1 MQNVTMYL
9 RATSVKATLV
19 DEWNQPVS
27 TLPALTRGL
36 RAELVLKLLDE
47 NGERFAPE
55 RLDYAAWDFAVA
67 NDWDTET
74 TPQLRV
80 SEGIEVVD
88 GDVRI
93 PLTETNTEELVAALG
108 KNEQATFGCELAG
121 FTTGE
126 TNPEFLIQ
134 FDIIVRNRRADA
146 GTGRPEPV
154 GDGSYTAAQI
164 RALFAASTE
173 IQISD
178 DAATWRD
185 APNDGGFPIEP
196 AKWYR
201 FRNSLVGREW
211 SDPIPLP
218 PGPRGERAT
227 MRVGEVETLPAGSA
241 ATVEN
246 VGDENDAVLDFGIP
260 QGRTGTAATVEVGS
274 VEMVASDRPAEVHNS
289 GTPSAA
295 VLDFKIPKGPT
306 GETGHEAYLYV
317 AYAENTDGRGFSL
330 EPAASRKYRAE
341 IQSDAPT
348 ENPTLADFAGAR
360 WVKYVGDDSTVYG
373 DVLVADADTSVA
385 QVTRIVFENARIR
398 RGIAGEVIVNFKEA
412 GVTDEE
418 FDRYAVVNGRT
429 RLSSWTN
436 GGGGQSATPGLTVE
450 THAAASALAEIGNY
464 STFIGQGET

>member
-1 MQNVTMYL
+1 MQIITMYL

-19 DEWNQPVS
+19 DEWNQTVS
-27 TLPALTRGL
+27 VLPALTRGL
-36 RAELVLKLLDE
+36 RAKLVLKLLDE
-47 NGERFAPE
+47 NGEAFGAE
-55 RLDYAAWDFAVA
+55 RLDYASWDFAVA

-88 GDVRI
+88 GDIHI

-108 KNEQATFGCELAG
+108 KSEQGTFGCELAG
-121 FTTGE
+121 FTAGE

-164 RALFAASTE
+164 RALIAAKME
-173 IQISD
+173 VQLSD
-178 DAATWRD
+178 DGEDWYAAD
-185 APNDGGFPIEP
+185 SGGGTPDS
-196 AKWYR
+196 ARWYR
-201 FRNSLVGREW
+201 IRNALAGHDW
-211 SDPIPLP
+211 SDPIPLV
-218 PGPRGERAT
+218 PGPRGLRSTVE
-227 MRVGEVETLPAGSA
+227 VGEVGTLPAGSA

-246 VGDENDAVLDFGIP
+246 VGDENDAVLNFGIP

-289 GTPSAA
+289 GTASAA

-306 GETGHEAYLYV
+306 GETGHESYLYV

-330 EPAASRKYRAE
+330 TPAASRKYRAE
-341 IQSDAPT
+341 IQSDAPIDT
-348 ENPTLADFAGAR
+348 PTLSDFAGAT
-360 WVKYVGDDSTVYG
+360 WVKHLGDDETVYG

-385 QVTRIVFENARIR
+385 QVSRIVFENAHIR

-412 GVTDEE
+412 GVTNEE
-418 FDRYAVVNGRT
+418 MDRYAVINGRT

-450 THAAASALAEIGNY
+450 THAAAAALAEIGNY
-464 STFIGQGET
+464 STFVG

>member
-164 RALFAASTE
+164 RALFAASME

-201 FRNSLVGREW
+201 FRNSLAGHDW

-218 PGPRGERAT
+218 PGPMGERAT
-227 MRVGEVETLPAGSA
+227 MRVGEVETLAAGSA

-246 VGDENDAVLDFGIP
+246 VGDESDAVLNFGIP
-260 QGRTGTAATVEVGS
+260 QGRTGTAATVQVGS

-289 GTPSAA
+289 GTSSAA
-295 VLDFKIPKGPT
+295 VLDFKIPKGPA

-317 AYAENTDGRGFSL
+317 AYAENTDGRGVSL

-341 IQSDAPT
+341 IQSDAPI
-348 ENPTLADFAGAR
+348 ESPTLSDFAGAR

-385 QVTRIVFENARIR
+385 QVTRIVFENAKIR
-398 RGIAGEVIVNFKEA
+398 KGIAGEVIVNFKEA
-412 GVTDEE
+412 GVTNEE
-418 FDRYAVVNGRT
+418 MDRYAVINGRT

-450 THAAASALAEIGNY
+450 THAAVAALAEIGNY
-464 STFIGQGET
+464 STFIG

>member
-1 MQNVTMYL
+1 MQTVTMYL

-19 DEWNQPVS
+19 DEWNQTVS
-27 TLPALTRGL
+27 VLPALTRGL

-47 NGERFAPE
+47 NGERLGPE
-55 RLDYAAWDFAVA
+55 RLDYASWDFAVA

-88 GDVRI
+88 GDIHI

-108 KNEQATFGCELAG
+108 KSEQGTFGCELAG
-121 FTTGE
+121 FTAGE

-146 GTGRPEPV
+146 GTGRPVPV

-164 RALFAASTE
+164 RALFGASTE

-178 DAATWRD
+178 DASTWRD
-185 APNDGGFPIEP
+185 APSDGGFPIEP

-201 FRNSLVGREW
+201 FRNSLAGHDW

-218 PGPRGERAT
+218 PGPRGQRAT
-227 MRVGEVETLPAGSA
+227 VEVGTVDTLPAGSA

-246 VGDENDAVLDFGIP
+246 VGDENDAVLKFGIP
-260 QGRTGTAATVEVGS
+260 QGRAGTAATVEVGS

-289 GTPSAA
+289 GTASAA
-295 VLDFKIPKGPT
+295 VLDFKIPRGPA

-341 IQSDAPT
+341 LQSDAPI
-348 ENPTLADFAGAR
+348 ENPTLADFAGAT
-360 WVKYVGDDSTVYG
+360 WVKYVGDDETVYG

-385 QVTRIVFENARIR
+385 QVTRIVFENAHIR

-412 GVTDEE
+412 GVTNEE
-418 FDRYAVVNGRT
+418 MDRYAVINGRT

-450 THAAASALAEIGNY
+450 NHTEIPALAAINNY
-464 STFIGQGET
+464 AAFIG

>member
-1 MQNVTMYL
+1 MQIITMYL

-19 DEWNQPVS
+19 DEWNQTVS
-27 TLPALTRGL
+27 VLPALTRGL
-36 RAELVLKLLDE
+36 RAELVLKLLNE
-47 NGERFAPE
+47 NGEAFGAE
-55 RLDYAAWDFAVA
+55 RLDYASWDFAVA

-88 GDVRI
+88 GDIHI

-108 KNEQATFGCELAG
+108 KSEQGTFGCELAG
-121 FTTGE
+121 FTAGE

-164 RALFAASTE
+164 RALIAAKME
-173 IQISD
+173 VQLSD
-178 DAATWRD
+178 DGEDWYAAD
-185 APNDGGFPIEP
+185 PGGGTPDS
-196 AKWYR
+196 ARWYR
-201 FRNSLVGREW
+201 IRNALAGHDW
-211 SDPIPLP
+211 SDPIPLV
-218 PGPRGERAT
+218 PGPRGLRSTVE
-227 MRVGEVETLPAGSA
+227 VGEVGTLPAGSA

-246 VGDENDAVLDFGIP
+246 VGDENDAVLNFGIP

-289 GTPSAA
+289 GTASAA
-295 VLDFKIPKGPT
+295 VLDFKIPK
-306 GETGHEAYLYV
+306 E
-317 AYAENTDGRGFSL
+317 
-330 EPAASRKYRAE
+330 YRAE
-341 IQSDAPT
+341 IQSDAPIDT
-348 ENPTLADFAGAR
+348 PTLSDFAGAT
-360 WVKYVGDDSTVYG
+360 WVKFLGDDETVYG

-385 QVTRIVFENARIR
+385 QVSRIVFENAHIR

-412 GVTDEE
+412 GVTNEE
-418 FDRYAVVNGRT
+418 MDRYAVINGRT

-450 THAAASALAEIGNY
+450 THAAVAALAEIGNY
-464 STFIGQGET
+464 STFIG

>member
-1 MQNVTMYL
+1 MQIITMYL

-19 DEWNQPVS
+19 DEWNQTVS
-27 TLPALTRGL
+27 VLPALTRGL

-47 NGERFAPE
+47 NGERFGAE

-88 GDVRI
+88 GDIHI

-108 KNEQATFGCELAG
+108 KSEQGTFGCELAG
-121 FTTGE
+121 FTAGE

-164 RALFAASTE
+164 RALIAAKME
-173 IQISD
+173 VQLSD
-178 DAATWRD
+178 DGEDWYAA
-185 APNDGGFPIEP
+185 APGGGTPDT
-196 AKWYR
+196 ARWYR
-201 FRNSLVGREW
+201 IRNALAGHDW
-211 SDPIPLP
+211 SDPIPLV
-218 PGPRGERAT
+218 PGPRGLRSTVE
-227 MRVGEVETLPAGSA
+227 VGEVGTLPAGSA

-246 VGDENDAVLDFGIP
+246 VGDENDAVLNFGIP

-289 GTPSAA
+289 GTASAA

-306 GETGHEAYLYV
+306 GETGHESYLYV

-330 EPAASRKYRAE
+330 TPAASRKYRAE
-341 IQSDAPT
+341 IQSDAPIDT
-348 ENPTLADFAGAR
+348 PTLSDFAGAT
-360 WVKYVGDDSTVYG
+360 WVKYLGDDETVYG

-385 QVTRIVFENARIR
+385 QVSRIVFENATIR
-398 RGIAGEVIVNFKEA
+398 QGIAGEVIVRFKEA
-412 GVTDEE
+412 GVSVDEMN
-418 FDRYAVVNGRT
+418 RYATINGRT

-436 GGGGQSATPGLTVE
+436 GGGSLSAMPGLEMVE
-450 THAAASALAEIGNY
+450 PQTLGLLDGFPNY
-464 STFIGQGET
+464 SAFIG

>member
-1 MQNVTMYL
+1 MQTVTMYL
-9 RATSVKATLV
+9 RAASVKATLV
-19 DEWNQPVS
+19 DEWNQTVS
-27 TLPALTRGL
+27 VLPALTRGL

-47 NGERFAPE
+47 NGERFGPE
-55 RLDYAAWDFAVA
+55 RLDYASWDFAVA
-67 NDWDTET
+67 NDWDTAT

-80 SEGIEVVD
+80 SDGIEVVD
-88 GDVRI
+88 GDIRI

-108 KNEQATFGCELAG
+108 KSEQATFGCELAG
-121 FTTGE
+121 FTSGE
-126 TNPEFLIQ
+126 TTPEFLIQ

-164 RALFAASTE
+164 RALFAAKMAV
-173 IQISD
+173 QLSD
-178 DAATWRD
+178 DGVSWHD
-185 APNDGGFPIEP
+185 ADPDGGVDETVR
-196 AKWYR
+196 WYR
-201 FRNSLVGREW
+201 FRNTLVGHEW
-211 SDPIPLP
+211 SDPIPLV
-218 PGPRGERAT
+218 PGPRGLRSTIE
-227 MRVGEVETLPAGSA
+227 VGEVGTLPAGSA

-246 VGDENDAVLDFGIP
+246 VGNENDAVFKFGIP

-289 GTPSAA
+289 GTSSAA

-341 IQSDAPT
+341 IQSD
-348 ENPTLADFAGAR
+348 
-360 WVKYVGDDSTVYG
+360 
-373 DVLVADADTSVA
+373 VLVADADTSVA
-385 QVTRIVFENARIR
+385 QVTRIVFENAKIR

-418 FDRYAVVNGRT
+418 MDRYAVINGRT

-450 THAAASALAEIGNY
+450 NHTEFPALAAINIY
-464 STFIGQGET
+464 ATFIG